1 MMLAQ
6 HDDSFV
12 GFVQQ
17 GRFLKLTPCEPVQEE
32 VRLTS
37 ISMKTAIS
45 PEAKELDL
53 SEYEGKVIVVCGHNG
68 GEWIYSAT
76 ITEIAPP
83 LVADFILRCYPLIL
97 PCGACLEKINSA
109 TQEDF
114 EQVDGIGPNRSRSL
128 AAGQP
133 YVAPDCVGALDI
145 ELVLDKVFDIGDV
158 LRERIVKHFCGE
170 LYEQDE

>member
-1 MMLAQ
+1 MLAQ

-17 GRFLKLTPCEPVQEE
+17 GRFLKLTPCEPVQQQ

-37 ISMKTAIS
+37 ISTETAIS

-53 SEYEGKVIVVCGHNG
+53 TKYEGKVIVVCGHDG
-68 GEWIYSAT
+68 GGWIYSAT
-76 ITEIAPP
+76 ITEIASP
-83 LVADFILRCYPLIL
+83 LIADFILHCYPLIL

-109 TQEDF
+109 TQKDF
-114 EQVDGIGPNRSRSL
+114 HEVHGIGPNRSRSL
-128 AAGQP
+128 VAGQP
-133 YVAPDCVGALDI
+133 YVAPDCVSALDI

-170 LYEQDE
+170 LYEQDN